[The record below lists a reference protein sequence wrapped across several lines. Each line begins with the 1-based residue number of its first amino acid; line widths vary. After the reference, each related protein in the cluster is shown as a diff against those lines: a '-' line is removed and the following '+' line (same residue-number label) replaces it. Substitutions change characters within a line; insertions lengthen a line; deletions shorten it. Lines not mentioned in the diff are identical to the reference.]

1 MHKLTPLLGFALFA
15 VGCSWNAAAI
25 LDDAPV
31 TEAEACVTDH
41 DRPRIADAGA
51 LDKAGFS
58 IVNWNIQKGR
68 DARWISDLQDVHSV
82 PDLLILQEASPASDA
97 WSVVAPNHF
106 RSFAAGFG
114 FGETSTGVVT
124 ASSTQPLLEC
134 RLVAFEPWLG
144 TRKATLITEYALAE
158 TAATLLVV
166 NIHGINFS
174 FGVQDMR
181 EQLLQA
187 AAIIERHDG
196 PVLFSGDF
204 NTWRAGRAQV
214 VNDIISRLGLVAL
227 DFDTDHRKKVFGWAL
242 DHIYVRGL
250 ETVYATSVDLESSDH
265 NPMAVKLRLG
275 PNEDTSEVVL

>member
-1 MHKLTPLLGFALFA
+1 MRKLTLLLGFALSA
-15 VGCSWNAAAI
+15 VGCSWSAAAI
-25 LDDAPV
+25 LPDATSADV
-31 TEAEACVTDH
+31 EACIADR
-41 DRPRIADAGA
+41 DRPQTADTGA

-68 DARWISDLQDVHSV
+68 DARWISDLQAVHSL
-82 PDLLILQEASPASDA
+82 PDLLILQEASPTSDA
-97 WSVVAPNHF
+97 WNVVAPNHF

-114 FGETSTGVVT
+114 FGGTTSGVVT

-134 RLVAFEPWLG
+134 RLATLEPWLG
-144 TRKATLITEYALAE
+144 TPKATLITEYALAD
-158 TAATLLVV
+158 TASTLLVV

-181 EQLLQA
+181 EQLLKA

-204 NTWRAGRAQV
+204 NTWHEGRAQV
-214 VNDIISRLGLVAL
+214 VNDVVNRLGLIAL
-227 DFDTDHRKKVFGWAL
+227 DYDTDHRKKVFGWAL

-250 ETVYATSVDLESSDH
+250 EAVYATSVDLESSDH

-275 PNEDTSEVVL
+275 PNVETREGVL